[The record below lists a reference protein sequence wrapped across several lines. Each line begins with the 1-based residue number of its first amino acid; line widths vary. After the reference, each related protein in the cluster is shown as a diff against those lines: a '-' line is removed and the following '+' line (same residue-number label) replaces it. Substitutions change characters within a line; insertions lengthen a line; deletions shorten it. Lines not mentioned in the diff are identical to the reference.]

1 MASYH
6 RLMMGAG
13 LRRVGVYAMA
23 ALLTI
28 IVGLIAASLARPG
41 DFPGRVRVEGAA
53 RSGAATRSVG
63 WDGEQGRAVVDVEEG
78 DGTVRRYYMQK
89 TDDERTRVWGGD
101 AVEAKQSTGE

>member
-28 IVGLIAASLARPG
+28 LVGLIAASLARPG
-41 DFPGRVRVEGAA
+41 APPGRVPVEGAA